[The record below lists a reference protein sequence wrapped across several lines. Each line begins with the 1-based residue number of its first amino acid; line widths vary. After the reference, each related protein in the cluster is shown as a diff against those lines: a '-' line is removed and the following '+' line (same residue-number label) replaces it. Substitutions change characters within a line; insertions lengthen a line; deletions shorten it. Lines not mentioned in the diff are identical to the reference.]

1 MQFVI
6 GVYTS
11 PDCYDPSLTSTLL
24 RWWDETNKFSKSV
37 VYSQYSAC
45 LVGRLFTTSKRYPSL
60 HRQQRLPP
68 MPAEGRE
75 PCTVLLCSGR
85 AHLSSTV
92 RSRAKSI
99 NDTRHRHILH
109 TVAAAH
115 RRWII
120 NNYVYETFGCF
131 SPCFPIPSPSPSG
144 ASATAASKVDA
155 FFELCSLLLCPSGR
169 CPRGVSFCFVVAK

>member
-1 MQFVI
+1 MLAWLVVCLQPQNVTRRCTGSSVCHQCRRKDVNHVPGTFI
-6 GVYTS
+6 FINFL
-11 PDCYDPSLTSTLL
+11 LTPLL
-24 RWWDETNKFSKSV
+24 
-37 VYSQYSAC
+37 
-45 LVGRLFTTSKRYPSL
+45 
-60 HRQQRLPP
+60 
-68 MPAEGRE
+68 
-75 PCTVLLCSGR
+75 VLLCSGR

-109 TVAAAH
+109 TVAATAAH